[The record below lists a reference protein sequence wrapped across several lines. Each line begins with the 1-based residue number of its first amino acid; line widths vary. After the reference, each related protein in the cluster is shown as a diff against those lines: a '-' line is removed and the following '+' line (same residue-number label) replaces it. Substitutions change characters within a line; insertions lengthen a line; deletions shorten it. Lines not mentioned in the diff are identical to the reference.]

1 MVRFPDMLGWR
12 PRERLLVAIANG
24 MRYSWRH
31 RGFRL
36 MLGYFALGNIFLAP
50 ALVLITPLVLSFGSP
65 TQVAQ
70 VALAEAVGA
79 VLGGVLMSLWGGP
92 RKRRMIGVLIGNL
105 GTAIGCI
112 LIGLDASVAMICVG
126 FCWLAMSM
134 TTAQSI
140 YATIVQVKV
149 PQRFHGRV
157 FSLTDHLLVHAADRV
172 RAARAGA
179 PPRCSSRCSRRA
191 GRWPGTVG
199 AVIGTGPGRGI
210 GFAYIC
216 FGAALVLVTLGGFA
230 IRLLRRFDI
239 EVEDSLP
246 DDLIGAQEREK
257 RLAAKAEEKELVSV

>member
-1 MVRFPDMLGWR
+1 MATLLMPAFAAGLLATIELKGILLVDVASYVFAVLTLAVVRFPDALGWR

-105 GTAIGCI
+105 GTAIGCV

-157 FSLTDHLLVHAADRV
+157 FSLNQTISWSTL
-172 RAARAGA
+172 
-179 PPRCSSRCSRRA
+179 P
-191 GRWPGTVG
+191 
-199 AVIGTGPGRGI
+199 I
-210 GFAYIC
+210 GFALLAP
-216 FGAALVLVTLGGFA
+216 GATALF
-230 IRLLRRFDI
+230 
-239 EVEDSLP
+239 EP
-246 DDLIGAQEREK
+246 M
-257 RLAAKAEEKELVSV
+257 LAPVGCWPVRWAR